1 MKLQLKANLEPGK
14 RFALL
19 CGHAGCLDCTQKYT
33 ELLTWQ
39 MLELY
44 KCNLGCIWLENLS
57 LKLALNFR
65 NLKAGGILI
74 WTETHETA
82 IDFSE
87 ERRPSVRDQ
96 TPV

>member
-1 MKLQLKANLEPGK
+1 MKLQLKADFEPGE

-44 KCNLGCIWLENLS
+44 KCNLGCIWLEKFRANFK
-57 LKLALNFR
+57 LKFR